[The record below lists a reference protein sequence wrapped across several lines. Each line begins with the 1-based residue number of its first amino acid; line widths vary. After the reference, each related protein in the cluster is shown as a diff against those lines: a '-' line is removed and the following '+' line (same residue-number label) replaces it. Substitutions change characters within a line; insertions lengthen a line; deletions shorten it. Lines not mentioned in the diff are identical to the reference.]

1 MANGAAPYHPPDHLF
16 SDSLDGGDLEG
27 RAEGQSHQASFRKGG
42 ALITT
47 PYQRPK
53 LPTTTT
59 SFASLSGH
67 VSNALGGVLDH
78 NAVAIGGSVQPTI
91 GHIIGG
97 GGAGA
102 GAGVMGVMGN
112 TMGGGIAL
120 TPLKLP
126 HTTTSASPLFSGM
139 AGGQGL
145 GDHMASGQ
153 GGGSTVVNPQLLN
166 LRGVQQ
172 VWGKSPPPV
181 PVVSTPATTTLPP
194 TLLFTSAS
202 AASTS
207 ASASPVPSSHA
218 LASDSQVFSFPHH
231 VSRIFP
237 YFHTTFLVFSAF

>member
-1 MANGAAPYHPPDHLF
+1 M
-16 SDSLDGGDLEG
+16 
-27 RAEGQSHQASFRKGG
+27 
-42 ALITT
+42 
-47 PYQRPK
+47 
-53 LPTTTT
+53 
-59 SFASLSGH
+59 
-67 VSNALGGVLDH
+67 DH
-78 NAVAIGGSVQPTI
+78 NAVAIGQSPT

-97 GGAGA
+97 TGA

-112 TMGGGIAL
+112 TMGGGIAP

-126 HTTTSASPLFSGM
+126 HTTSSASPLFSGM

-145 GDHMASGQ
+145 GDHIASGQ